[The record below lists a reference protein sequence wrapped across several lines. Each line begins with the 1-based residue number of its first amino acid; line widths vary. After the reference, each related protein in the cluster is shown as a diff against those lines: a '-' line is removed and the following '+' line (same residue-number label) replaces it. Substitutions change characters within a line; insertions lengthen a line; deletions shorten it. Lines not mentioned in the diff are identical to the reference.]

1 MGNKVEKVLFV
12 GLGGIG
18 QRHLRNLKQMKGDC
32 VQVYAFRKRNAQ
44 FVLNNKLEIIENEE
58 LNTKYGIICVNSLE
72 DAFQKGVD
80 TVFICN
86 PTSMHMEVLAKAIK
100 AGCNVFIEKPI
111 APNLEGIE
119 EIERLLSENG
129 NTVFVGYQNRFHP
142 CIVKAKTLI
151 ERQEIGNILSVNA
164 EIGECVKNWHK
175 YEDYRTM
182 YACRKDLGGGV
193 VVTQIHELDYL
204 YYLFGAPKTVYAI
217 GGKLSDLEIDVEDV
231 VNILMG
237 YEIGERYIPVNVHE
251 DYIQVPARRKC
262 RIVGTKGKMEF
273 NLLSSVFNVYNESG
287 NVTYSETF
295 EFERNNMFL
304 QEMQEFISCIEEKRN
319 TFISFNEGKKS
330 LEMAMAVKESMKTG
344 KPVEFEK
351 FINN

>member
-1 MGNKVEKVLFV
+1 MEKKVEKVLFV

-18 QRHLRNLKQMKGDC
+18 QRHLRNLIQIKGNC
-32 VQVYAFRKRNAQ
+32 VQVYAFRKRKAQ
-44 FVLNNKLEIIENEE
+44 FVLNSKLEIIENEE
-58 LNTKYGIICVNSLE
+58 LNAKYGIICVNSLE

-86 PTSMHMEVLAKAIK
+86 PTSMHMEVLEKAIK

-111 APNLEGIE
+111 APNLEGVK
-119 EIERLLSENG
+119 EIERLLSENR

-142 CIVKAKTLI
+142 CIVKAKELI
-151 ERQEIGNILSVNA
+151 DRQEIGNIVSVNA

-204 YYLFGAPKTVYAI
+204 YYFFGVPKTVYAI

-237 YEIGERYIPVNVHE
+237 GMM
-251 DYIQVPARRKC
+251 
-262 RIVGTKGKMEF
+262 G
-273 NLLSSVFNVYNESG
+273 
-287 NVTYSETF
+287 
-295 EFERNNMFL
+295 
-304 QEMQEFISCIEEKRN
+304 
-319 TFISFNEGKKS
+319 
-330 LEMAMAVKESMKTG
+330 
-344 KPVEFEK
+344 
-351 FINN
+351 